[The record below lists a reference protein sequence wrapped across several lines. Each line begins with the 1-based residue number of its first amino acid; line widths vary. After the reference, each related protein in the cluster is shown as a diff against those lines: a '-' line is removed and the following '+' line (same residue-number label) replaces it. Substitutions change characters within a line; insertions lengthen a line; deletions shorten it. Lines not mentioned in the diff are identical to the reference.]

1 MSKSTLNPGMTGLN
15 LLQSSRYNKGTAF
28 SEAERA
34 AFGLHGLLP
43 HRIENIEEQK
53 KRGWL
58 QYCNRPTAIAKNLFL
73 NQLARTNATLF
84 YAFVEEHLTEMLPV
98 IYTPTIGEAVQNFS
112 NNFTQQQGL
121 VISYPDMS
129 RIDGILASF
138 AGQAFDIIVVTDGE
152 GVLGIG
158 DQGIGGLDIAIGKLM
173 VYTLCGGVNPFR
185 TLPVML
191 DVGTNNQKLLDDPL
205 YLGWRHTRISGDQYA
220 EFIECFTRAFKKH
233 FPRTLLHWEDF
244 GRGNARAVL
253 DRYRLFHPSFN
264 DDIQGTGAV
273 ALAAVLAGI
282 RKTGISGRDHRFC
295 IFGAGTAGTGIADQI
310 CRAIAC
316 REGISEEKLRE
327 NFFLIDRNGLLQTSQ
342 SDLQYFQR
350 PYAKTPAQLAGW
362 KTASQEHISLL
373 EAVFNA
379 RPTVLIGCSTVAG
392 AFTDE
397 VISTMAANTPR
408 PVIMPLSNPT
418 EKAEATP
425 QKILELTGGKA
436 LIATG
441 SPFGQVNYAGRKIE
455 ISQCNNALIF
465 PGIGLGMI
473 ISEASSLSDG
483 MLLAAS
489 EKLADLNRA
498 DNSPNSLLPGFSEI
512 RRLSAEV
519 ALAVARQAAVEK
531 LAQPVSDQEL
541 KSRLKEATWCPV
553 YADYCDPTA

>member
-1 MSKSTLNPGMTGLN
+1 MNKSTVNPGMAGLN
-15 LLQSSRYNKGTAF
+15 LIQSSRYNKGTAF

-43 HRIENIEEQK
+43 HRVETIEEQK
-53 KRGWL
+53 NRVWL
-58 QYCNRPTAIAKNLFL
+58 QYDNQPTAIAKNLYL

-84 YAFVEEHLTEMLPV
+84 YAFVEEHLAEMLPI

-112 NNFTQQQGL
+112 GNFTQQQGL
-121 VISYPDMS
+121 VIAYPDMN
-129 RIDGILASF
+129 RIDSILAGF
-138 AGQAFDIIVVTDGE
+138 AGQPFDIIVVTDGE

-173 VYTLCGGVNPFR
+173 VYTLCGGINPFR

-205 YLGWRHTRISGDQYA
+205 YLGWRHARISGDQYA
-220 EFIECFTRAFKKH
+220 EFIDRFSKAFKKH

-244 GRGNARAVL
+244 GRDNARAVL

-282 RKTGISGRDHRFC
+282 RKTGIAGKDHRFC

-316 REGISEEKLRE
+316 REGIAEEKLRE

-342 SDLQYFQR
+342 SDLQYFQK
-350 PYAKTPAQLAGW
+350 PYARTPAQLIGW
-362 KTASQEHISLL
+362 KTASPGYISLTDT
-373 EAVFNA
+373 VKNA
-379 RPTVLIGCSTVAG
+379 RPTILIGCSTVAG

-397 VISTMAANTPR
+397 VLATMAANTPR

-418 EKAEATP
+418 AKAEATP
-425 QKILELTGGKA
+425 QKILEHTGGRA

-441 SPFGQVNYAGRKIE
+441 SPFGQVTYAGRKIE

-465 PGIGLGMI
+465 PGIGLGMM
-473 ISEASSLSDG
+473 ISGASSLSDG

-489 EKLADLNRA
+489 EKLAELNQS
-498 DNSPNSLLPGFSEI
+498 DDSPNSLLPGFSEI

-519 ALAVARQAAVEK
+519 ALAVARRAAAEK
-531 LAQPVSDQEL
+531 LAPPASDKEFND
-541 KSRLKEATWCPV
+541 RLKAAVWHPV
-553 YADYCDPTA
+553 YTDYCR

>member
-1 MSKSTLNPGMTGLN
+1 MSKSTVNPEMSGLN

-34 AFGLHGLLP
+34 TFGLHGLLP
-43 HRIENIEEQK
+43 HRVETIEEQK
-53 KRGWL
+53 KRVWL
-58 QYCNRPTAIAKNLFL
+58 QYSNQSTAIAKNLYL
-73 NQLARTNATLF
+73 NQLARTNTTLF
-84 YAFVEEHLTEMLPV
+84 YAFVEEHLAEMLPI
-98 IYTPTIGEAVQNFS
+98 IYTPTIGEAVQKFS
-112 NNFTQQQGL
+112 SNFTQQQGL
-121 VISYPDMS
+121 VLSYPDMD
-129 RIDGILASF
+129 RIDGILAGF
-138 AGQAFDIIVVTDGE
+138 AGQPFDIIVATDGE

-173 VYTLCGGVNPFR
+173 VYTLCGGINPFR

-205 YLGWRHTRISGDQYA
+205 YLGWRHARISGDQYA
-220 EFIECFTRAFKKH
+220 KFIESFTRAFKKY

-244 GRGNARAVL
+244 GRDNARAVL

-282 RKTGISGRDHRFC
+282 RKTGIAGKDHRFC
-295 IFGAGTAGTGIADQI
+295 VFGAGTAGTGIADQI

-316 REGISEEKLRE
+316 RENIAEEKLRE

-342 SDLQYFQR
+342 SDLQYFQK
-350 PYAKTPAQLAGW
+350 PYAKTPAQLVGW
-362 KTASQEHISLL
+362 KTVDQEHISLT
-373 EAVFNA
+373 ETVRNA
-379 RPTVLIGCSTVAG
+379 RPTILIGCSTVAG

-397 VISTMAANTPR
+397 VISTMASNTPR

-425 QKILELTGGKA
+425 QKVLELTGGKA

-441 SPFGQVNYAGRKIE
+441 SPFGRVTFAGRKIE

-489 EKLADLNRA
+489 EKLADLNQA
-498 DNSPNSLLPGFSEI
+498 DDSPNSLLPGFSEI

-519 ALAVARQAAVEK
+519 AFAVARQAVAEK
-531 LAQPVSDQEL
+531 LAPPASDEEFND
-541 KSRLKEATWCPV
+541 RLEAAVWHPV
-553 YADYCDPTA
+553 YADYCK

>member
-1 MSKSTLNPGMTGLN
+1 MSKSTVNPGMSGLN

-43 HRIENIEEQK
+43 HRVETIEEQK
-53 KRGWL
+53 KRVWL
-58 QYCNRPTAIAKNLFL
+58 QYSNQPTAIAKNLYL
-73 NQLARTNATLF
+73 NQLARTNTTLF
-84 YAFVEEHLTEMLPV
+84 YAFVEEHLAEMLPI
-98 IYTPTIGEAVQNFS
+98 IYTPTIGEAVQKFS
-112 NNFTQQQGL
+112 SNFTQQQGL
-121 VISYPDMS
+121 VLSYPDMD
-129 RIDGILASF
+129 RIDGILAGF
-138 AGQAFDIIVVTDGE
+138 AGQPFDIIVVTDGE

-173 VYTLCGGVNPFR
+173 VYTLCGGVNPLR

-220 EFIECFTRAFKKH
+220 EFIRSFVKAFKKY
-233 FPRTLLHWEDF
+233 FPQTLLHWEDF
-244 GRGNARAVL
+244 GRDNARAVL
-253 DRYRLFHPSFN
+253 DRYRLFQPSFN

-273 ALAAVLAGI
+273 ALAAILAGI
-282 RKTGISGRDHRFC
+282 RKTGIAGRDHRFC
-295 IFGAGTAGTGIADQI
+295 IFGAGTAGTGIADQV
-310 CRAIAC
+310 CRAIVC
-316 REGISEEKLRE
+316 REGIDEEKLRE

-342 SDLQYFQR
+342 SDLQYFQK
-350 PYAKTPAQLAGW
+350 PYAKTPAQLSGW
-362 KTASQEHISLL
+362 KVSSHEHISLIDT
-373 EAVFNA
+373 VKNA
-379 RPTVLIGCSTVAG
+379 RPTILIGCSTVAG

-408 PVIMPLSNPT
+408 PIIMPLSNPT

-425 QKILELTGGKA
+425 QKILEFSGGSA

-441 SPFGQVNYAGRKIE
+441 SPFGLVNYAGRKIA

-473 ISEASSLSDG
+473 ISGADSLSDS

-489 EKLADLNRA
+489 EKLAELNQS
-498 DNSPNSLLPGFSEI
+498 DDSPNSLLPGFSQI
-512 RRLSAEV
+512 RQLSAEV
-519 ALAVARQAAVEK
+519 ALAVARQAAAEK
-531 LAQPVSDQEL
+531 LAQPASDEEL
-541 KSRLKEATWCPV
+541 NARLKAAIWHPV
-553 YADYCDPTA
+553 YTNYCDPTV